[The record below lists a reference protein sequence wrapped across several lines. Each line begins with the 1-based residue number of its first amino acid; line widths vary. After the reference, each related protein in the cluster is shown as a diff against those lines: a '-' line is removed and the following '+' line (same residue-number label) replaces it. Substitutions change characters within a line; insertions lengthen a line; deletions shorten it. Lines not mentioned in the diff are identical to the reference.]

1 MRLKFAFAV
10 TGAFLLGAT
19 AVGAAIDMSRAKPAQ
34 IKAIMHER
42 HEGMEAIGK
51 TNKILHREADA
62 SSPDMTAV
70 RASAARMNALAQR
83 SSRWFRAGTG
93 PEAGK
98 TGAKAEIWKNP
109 QDFAAKLQAFQNAAR
124 NYSAIAS
131 RGDVAGVKAN
141 WRQLGNTCK
150 ACHDLYRSDMH
161 H

>member
-1 MRLKFAFAV
+1 MRMKCTFAAV
-10 TGAFLLGAT
+10 GAVILGTT
-19 AVGAAIDMSRAKPAQ
+19 AVGAAVDMSRAKPAQ
-34 IKAIMHER
+34 VKAIMHER
-42 HEGMEAIGK
+42 HEGMEAVGK
-51 TNKILHREADA
+51 ANKILHREADA
-62 SSPDMTAV
+62 SSPDMAAV
-70 RASAARMNALAQR
+70 KASAARMNAMAQR

-109 QDFAAKLQAFQNAAR
+109 KDFAAKLQAFQIAAR
-124 NYSAIAS
+124 NYNAIAA
-131 RGDVAGVKAN
+131 RGDAAGVKAN